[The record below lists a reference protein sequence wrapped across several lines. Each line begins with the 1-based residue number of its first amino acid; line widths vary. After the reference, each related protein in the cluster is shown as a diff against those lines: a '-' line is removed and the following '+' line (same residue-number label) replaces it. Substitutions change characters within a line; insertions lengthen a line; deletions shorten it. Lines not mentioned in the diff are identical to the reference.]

1 MLHDLVGT
9 SIIFSTSDKGFNYE
23 NINENDIHN
32 CIKLSKDKCLN
43 KGADSD
49 ADASDSS
56 TGICQMTDDTC
67 TLVLPKNNLITEN
80 DNESFY
86 YSRMAD
92 ELIRYNRIKSFIF
105 KPQAYLSFGQIK
117 YNLRD
122 NEILILQDLLT
133 QEFFENLIPADIN
146 KYAKYNTYDTA
157 NPITSLAY
165 KGEVE
170 LNEAINPNYERDCFP
185 SDPAPIRSDE
195 WSPCFPKTYK
205 EIAYTG
211 KSKDCALYLII
222 DLIKEFKGVTFTIEE
237 IKDAL
242 IDEYRLLTD
251 NYKDTKKITTIIN
264 ILREEGQFDANQ
276 LQDKTMNFEQMIL
289 QEGFGA
295 VSFDMW
301 ILLVKYEIPSIFIS
315 SKVIPET
322 RFKNKEFVCYID
334 DKHDSRF
341 AFIVIPAMYKR
352 QELKN
357 PEYKLIVD
365 DQKQVKISLRALKE
379 GECLQNVDEA
389 INRVYSVK
397 RYIEE
402 IFEKRNTTKHPARKP
417 DAVNIEFV
425 EVSET
430 PAAQEQR
437 SAKPEEPKLVKLKR
451 GRKLKSSLI
460 LNEDDEEEAE
470 AQAKEK
476 VDIKADSGEFEEI
489 EVPINPVK
497 DIGKTKKR
505 KNAKIKVNPP
515 GKTRKNKIAPENIE
529 FVEDSN

>member
-1 MLHDLVGT
+1 
-9 SIIFSTSDKGFNYE
+9 
-23 NINENDIHN
+23 
-32 CIKLSKDKCLN
+32 
-43 KGADSD
+43 
-49 ADASDSS
+49 
-56 TGICQMTDDTC
+56 
-67 TLVLPKNNLITEN
+67 
-80 DNESFY
+80 
-86 YSRMAD
+86 
-92 ELIRYNRIKSFIF
+92 
-105 KPQAYLSFGQIK
+105 
-117 YNLRD
+117 
-122 NEILILQDLLT
+122 
-133 QEFFENLIPADIN
+133 
-146 KYAKYNTYDTA
+146 
-157 NPITSLAY
+157 
-165 KGEVE
+165 
-170 LNEAINPNYERDCFP
+170 
-185 SDPAPIRSDE
+185 
-195 WSPCFPKTYK
+195 
-205 EIAYTG
+205 
-211 KSKDCALYLII
+211 
-222 DLIKEFKGVTFTIEE
+222 
-237 IKDAL
+237 
-242 IDEYRLLTD
+242 
-251 NYKDTKKITTIIN
+251 
-264 ILREEGQFDANQ
+264 
-276 LQDKTMNFEQMIL
+276 MIL

-322 RFKNKEFVCYID
+322 IFKNKEFVCYLD

-379 GECLQNVDEA
+379 GECLQNIDEA

-430 PAAQEQR
+430 PAAQEQKP
-437 SAKPEEPKLVKLKR
+437 SKPEEPKLVKLKR

-460 LNEDDEEEAE
+460 LNEDDEEAE

-476 VDIKADSGEFEEI
+476 AKVDIKADIKADIKDDSGEFEEI
-489 EVPINPVK
+489 EVLIKPVK

-505 KNAKIKVNPP
+505 KNTKIKVNPP
-515 GKTRKNKIAPENIE
+515 GKTRKNRIAPENIE